1 MELPTICF
9 VFPYLFIGISI
20 ILHIV
25 IFLLILKFV
34 PNVEKLPFLWGM
46 INWTIAIG
54 VLFFGIMN
62 LLPIDHNSLL
72 HGFIGGIIPPITEDV
87 GRLIVFTFIYKSKN
101 HNFNNSLIF
110 GAGHGGWESIGLISI
125 DMIPLLMNFYAIK
138 NAKDE
143 EELKEKELIKTYE
156 LYKNGVTG
164 GDIFGLFTRFLGN
177 FFHMGASVIIYRFS
191 LNRKEKKYMIF
202 FILLFVSH
210 FCVDFTYQIINIY
223 ELNMLFNLVFVGIID
238 ILIIVIGWFVWKEN
252 NNKEYSDYNFEGDDS
267 EAGALIDIKEMNENK
282 IE

>member
-1 MELPTICF
+1 
-9 VFPYLFIGISI
+9 
-20 ILHIV
+20 
-25 IFLLILKFV
+25 
-34 PNVEKLPFLWGM
+34 M
-46 INWTIAIG
+46 INWTIAIA
-54 VLFFGIMN
+54 VIYMGIMN
-62 LLPIDHNSLL
+62 LIPFDPNSFLKAFM
-72 HGFIGGIIPPITEDV
+72 GAIIPPITEDV
-87 GRLIVFTFIYKSKN
+87 GRLIVFSFIYKSKN

-110 GAGHGGWESIGLISI
+110 GAGHGGWESICLISI

-210 FCVDFTYQIINIY
+210 FCIDFTYQIISIY

-267 EAGALIDIKEMNENK
+267 KVVDLINIEKNELK
-282 IE
+282 

>member
-1 MELPTICF
+1 
-9 VFPYLFIGISI
+9 
-20 ILHIV
+20 
-25 IFLLILKFV
+25 
-34 PNVEKLPFLWGM
+34 
-46 INWTIAIG
+46 
-54 VLFFGIMN
+54 
-62 LLPIDHNSLL
+62 
-72 HGFIGGIIPPITEDV
+72 
-87 GRLIVFTFIYKSKN
+87 
-101 HNFNNSLIF
+101 
-110 GAGHGGWESIGLISI
+110 
-125 DMIPLLMNFYAIK
+125 MNFYAIK

-210 FCVDFTYQIINIY
+210 FCIDFTYQIISIY

-267 EAGALIDIKEMNENK
+267 KVVDLINIEKNELK
-282 IE
+282 